1 MSETPSQTVGPFFGN
16 ALPYDQD
23 HELVPAGHKGAV
35 ELYGRVLDGA
45 GEPVP
50 DALLEIWLGV
60 NGTRGVLR
68 RTGVGASGFG
78 RCPTRPDGTYRF
90 RTARPRGPYIAVL
103 VFARG
108 LLRPV
113 LTRAYLADV
122 PDPLLDSLKPE
133 RRATLIAREESP
145 DAYRFD
151 VLLQG
156 RQETVFLAL

>member
-1 MSETPSQTVGPFFGN
+1 MAETPSQTVGPFFAR

-23 HELVPAGHKGAV
+23 RELAPAGHRGSI
-35 ELYGRVLDGA
+35 ELHGRVLDGS

-60 NGTRGVLR
+60 NGTRGTIR
-68 RTGVGASGFG
+68 RTGAGVSGFG
-78 RCPTRPDGTYRF
+78 RCPTAPDGSYRF

-113 LTRAYLADV
+113 LTRAYLEEV
-122 PDPLLDSLKPE
+122 PDPLLDSLEPD
-133 RRATLIAREESP
+133 RRATLIARAEAP
-145 DAYRFD
+145 DVYRFD
-151 VLLQG
+151 VRLQG
-156 RQETVFLAL
+156 QEETVFLAS